1 MTEVPPEWL
10 AEQQRKI
17 RQAIRDLEEH
27 VQRLPDEQRG
37 SIEQTIQRLTETL
50 HGDEEI
56 VGKYT

>member
-1 MTEVPPEWL
+1 MAEVPPEWL

-17 RQAIRDLEEH
+17 RQAIKDLEEY

-37 SIEQTIQRLTETL
+37 SVEQTIQRLTETL
-50 HGDEEI
+50 HGEEEI